1 LTFIVVDLK
10 IRLRITSEFNEVSK
24 TRAGGRFFEA
34 THKTETELEKFS
46 EMAKNMGEARCNR
59 AEPLKPCS
67 TLRALRGLDFNA
79 MLGEA
84 QKLKVANSRYKSER
98 ALQDGGNHQFLELG
112 VCRRRSYGGS
122 SAFFASFL

>member
-1 LTFIVVDLK
+1 
-10 IRLRITSEFNEVSK
+10 
-24 TRAGGRFFEA
+24 
-34 THKTETELEKFS
+34 
-46 EMAKNMGEARCNR
+46 
-59 AEPLKPCS
+59 
-67 TLRALRGLDFNA
+67 